1 MRWMPI
7 LIVALCCA
15 AASPAHADSDAA
27 AVATAAQG
35 AGARAGKAT
44 LPRSARIA
52 AMQLELDGALAAV
65 EPAVRA
71 RLPEDVPGVWLIG
84 PEQQRLAMR
93 GGLQPAGGGNGSA
106 LIYPL
111 STTVSL
117 GLRYRFL
124 TDEDLVGFESAQ
136 SGSLRSDYVNH
147 RFVVRARWQF

>member
-15 AASPAHADSDAA
+15 AASPAHADADAA
-27 AVATAAQG
+27 AVATAVQG
-35 AGARAGKAT
+35 AGARAGKAM

-52 AMQLELDGALAAV
+52 AMQLELDGAVAAV
-65 EPAVRA
+65 EPAVRG
-71 RLPEDVPGVWLIG
+71 RLPGDVPGVWLLG
-84 PEQQRLAMR
+84 PEEPRVATR
-93 GGLQPAGGGNGSA
+93 GPLEPAARGYGSA